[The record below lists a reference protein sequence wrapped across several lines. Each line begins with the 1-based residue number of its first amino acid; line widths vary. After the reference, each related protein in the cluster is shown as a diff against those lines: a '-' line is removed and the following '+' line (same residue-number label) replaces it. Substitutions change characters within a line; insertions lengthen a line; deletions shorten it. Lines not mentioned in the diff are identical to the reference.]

1 MSKNNKHNTVT
12 ISDDDTAFGPAYN
25 ISSQSVQGYVQG
37 YFENTVTLTDPMI
50 SYNSRDLLKDF
61 KEAQFTIQV
70 LKDVLEEM
78 GIDIEKRLEQKKF
91 MNKLSGEDNGKV

>member
-1 MSKNNKHNTVT
+1 MSKNNKYNTVT
-12 ISDDDTAFGPAYN
+12 ISNDDTLFGPAYLN
-25 ISSQSVQGYVQG
+25 STISSQNVQG
-37 YFENTVTLTDPMI
+37 YFDTSVTLTDPMI
-50 SYNSRDLLKDF
+50 SYNTRDLIKDF

-91 MNKLSGEDNGKV
+91 MNKLSGEEDGKI

>member
-12 ISDDDTAFGPAYN
+12 ISDDDTSFGPAYN
-25 ISSQSVQGYVQG
+25 ISSQSVQGY
-37 YFENTVTLTDPMI
+37 FDNTVTLTDPLI
-50 SYNSRDLLKDF
+50 TYNSKDLLKDF

-91 MNKLSGEDNGKV
+91 LGKLSGEENGKI

>member
-1 MSKNNKHNTVT
+1 MSKDKEYAIT
-12 ISDDDTAFGPAYN
+12 ISNDDTAFGPVY
-25 ISSQSVQGYVQG
+25 STGSQSVQGY
-37 YFENTVTLTDPMI
+37 FDSTVTLPDPVI
-50 SYNSRDLLKDF
+50 TYYNSRDLVKDF

-91 MNKLSGEDNGKV
+91 MNKLSGEEDGKV

>member
-1 MSKNNKHNTVT
+1 MSKDKQSNTIT
-12 ISDDDTAFGPAYN
+12 ISDGESSTFGPAYS
-25 ISSQSVQGYVQG
+25 ISGQSVQGY
-37 YFENTVTLTDPMI
+37 FDSTVTLPDPVI
-50 SYNSRDLLKDF
+50 TYNSRDLVKDF

-91 MNKLSGEDNGKV
+91 MNKLSGEEDGKI